1 MGSFSVFHWLIGIFP
16 FVLLLGVGYFLYR
29 ILRKSNSTPTSA
41 FEPESVSDNI
51 ASLNDSQRDKIKWLA
66 AGGYIFALT
75 DTFLSQLVGFYQFY
89 FFGFLVCLPTL
100 VPFIIFYFINKSH
113 EQPIVARH
121 LNSSVRL
128 YGIYAIWSV
137 VNGVLLSGLGA
148 NITYALLGVGISLV
162 MLGVLIWLAVRCG
175 QGIIAAFNF
184 RMPNTAPRKDAPQVA
199 SL

>member
-1 MGSFSVFHWLIGIFP
+1 M
-16 FVLLLGVGYFLYR
+16 
-29 ILRKSNSTPTSA
+29 
-41 FEPESVSDNI
+41 
-51 ASLNDSQRDKIKWLA
+51 A

-100 VPFIIFYFINKSH
+100 VTFIIFYFINKSH

-148 NITYALLGVGISLV
+148 NITYVLLGVGISLV

-199 SL
+199 SW